1 MTMFYLV
8 SLFLAGTVIA
18 LVLFGLA
25 YWLYDKAPSG
35 SRRFG
40 SVRVGSYFTLRP
52 SGNSAV
58 VCQKVSRSRYTPL
71 SGPGKRDRV
80 RASRDLPVYNV
91 EDAP

>member
-25 YWLYDKAPSG
+25 YWLYDRAPKG
-35 SRRFG
+35 SRRFA
-40 SVRVGSYFTLRP
+40 SVRVGSFFTLRP

-58 VCQKVSRSRYTPL
+58 VCQKVSHSLYTPL

-80 RASRDLPVYNV
+80 RAARDLPVYNV

>member
-1 MTMFYLV
+1 MTMFV

-25 YWLYDKAPSG
+25 DWLYDRAPKG
-35 SRRFG
+35 SRRFA
-40 SVRVGSYFTLRP
+40 SVRVGSYFTLRA

-58 VCQKVSRSRYTPL
+58 LCQKVSRSRYTRL

>member
-1 MTMFYLV
+1 MTMFV

-18 LVLFGLA
+18 VVLFGLA
-25 YWLYDKAPSG
+25 YWLYDRAPKG

-40 SVRVGSYFTLRP
+40 SVRVGSYFTLRA

-71 SGPGKRDRV
+71 IGPEKRDRIP
-80 RASRDLPVYNV
+80 ASGDMPVYNV
-91 EDAP
+91 EDVP

>member
-25 YWLYDKAPSG
+25 YWLYDRAPKG

-40 SVRVGSYFTLRP
+40 SVRIGSYFDL
-52 SGNSAV
+52 GNKSV
-58 VCQKVSRSRYTPL
+58 VCQKVSRSEYAVL
-71 SGPGKRDRV
+71 SGRGKGDRV
-80 RASRDLPVYNV
+80 RVSGSMLVHNV
-91 EDAP
+91 EAP